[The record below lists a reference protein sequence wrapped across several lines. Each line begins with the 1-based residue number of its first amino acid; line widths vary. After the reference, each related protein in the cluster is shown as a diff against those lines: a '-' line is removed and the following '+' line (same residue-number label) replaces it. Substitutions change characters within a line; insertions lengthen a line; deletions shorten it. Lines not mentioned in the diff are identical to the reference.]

1 MIDTNNV
8 VTAPHAARIGSVGC
22 GSSAGAG
29 VAEYPVHARPSQYR
43 TPALFHGSGNQPVG
57 VGNIDAS
64 VEPPLADC
72 VVSLR

>member
-8 VTAPHAARIGSVGC
+8 LTAPHAARIGSVGC

-29 VAEYPVHARPSQYR
+29 SAEYPVHARPSQNR

-64 VEPPLADC
+64 VGALRADC
-72 VVSLR
+72 VVSHR

>member
-22 GSSAGAG
+22 GSSTGLG
-29 VAEYPVHARPSQYR
+29 VAAYPVHARPSQYR

-64 VEPPLADC
+64 VGPPLTDC